1 MNTLQTKLTQACENR
16 YTFKSHS
23 NCLWCE
29 LKNEEELLHV
39 SQVFQNLPARICTIT
54 CYKEEV
60 GHEIVYH
67 FDIEGKI
74 VNLKLHVKKNCVES
88 ITPYFKS
95 ADWTERELSEMYGIE
110 LKNHP
115 NPQRLF
121 LDEKIKESVLDEYI
135 SLSNAMNGKMTQS
148 LWNKVKQSKEVSH
161 G

>member
-1 MNTLQTKLTQACENR
+1 MNQLQAKLTQLCENR
-16 YTFKSHS
+16 YSFINHS

-29 LKNEEELLHV
+29 IKSEEELLHV
-39 SQVFQNLPARICTIT
+39 SQILQPLRARICTIT

-74 VNLKLHVKKNCVES
+74 LNLKLHVKQNSVTS

-95 ADWTERELSEMYGIE
+95 ADWTERELSELYGIE

-148 LWNKVKQSKEVSH
+148 LWNKVKQSREVSN